1 MKVYGI
7 DFSSA
12 PSKKKPIA
20 VAECWLRG
28 SVSESWSHNEL
39 SLSNFHSIESLD
51 LFEEFLSQ
59 RGPWVGGFDL
69 PFSMPRD
76 LIEHFNWPSR
86 WDIFTKFYC
95 SLDKKVIK
103 KFFIKWC
110 STKKYGDKFA
120 YRSTDKASKSSPAMR
135 WVNPPVAWMMHAGIG
150 RIRKAGLIFPAHQKN
165 FNPMQE
171 QKDINRFMMGGFDYH
186 NRLAFEVYP
195 ALTARVVSTKSYK
208 NDNKNKDS
216 LVRVMMRKNI
226 VKHLRYGKAGLSTK
240 LKSSLALQNRMIMD
254 YKGDYLDAA
263 ICALQAAEVLK
274 MRNFGFPKNLDTL
287 EGWIGLS

>member
-28 SVSESWSHNEL
+28 SVLESCSNNEL
-39 SLSNFHSIESLD
+39 RLSCFHSIESLD

-59 RGPWVGGFDL
+59 KGPWVGGFDL

-76 LIEHFNWPSR
+76 LIEYFDWPTR
-86 WDIFTKFYC
+86 WDTFTRFYC
-95 SLDKKVIK
+95 SLDKEVIK
-103 KFFIKWC
+103 NFFIKWC
-110 STKKYGDKFA
+110 STKNYGEKFA
-120 YRSTDKASKSSPAMR
+120 YRSTDRASKSSPAMR
-135 WVNPPVAWMMHAGIG
+135 WVNPPVAWMTHAGIE

-165 FNPMQE
+165 FNSMQE
-171 QKDINRFMMGGFDYH
+171 QKNINRFMMGDCNFD

-208 NDNKNKDS
+208 NDDKNKDS
-216 LVRVMMRKNI
+216 SVRVMIRKNI
-226 VKHLRYGKAGLSTK
+226 IKYLRYGKAGLSTK
-240 LKSSLALQNRMIMD
+240 LKSSLELQNRMIMD
-254 YKGDYLDAA
+254 CKGDYLDAA
-263 ICALQAAEVLK
+263 ICALQAAEVIK
-274 MRNFGFPKNLDTL
+274 IRNFGLPKNLDPL
-287 EGWIGLS
+287 EGWIALS

>member
-28 SVSESWSHNEL
+28 SVSESCSYNEL

-76 LIEHFNWPSR
+76 LIEYFNWPSR

-110 STKKYGDKFA
+110 STKKYGEKFA

-135 WVNPPVAWMMHAGIG
+135 WVNPPVAWMMHAGIE
-150 RIRKAGLIFPAHQKN
+150 RMRKEGLIFPAHQKN

-171 QKDINRFMMGGFDYH
+171 KKDINRFMMGDCDYH

-195 ALTARVVSTKSYK
+195 ALTARVVSTNPYK

-216 LVRVMMRKNI
+216 LVRIMMRKNI

-240 LKSSLALQNRMIMD
+240 LKSSLALQNRMITD

-287 EGWIGLS
+287 EGWIALS